1 MLSITL
7 GMWESYVLEDRQTD
21 FPTPSHYLFYAW
33 EPLLLQSEFPYL
45 YNQGIFSFSLYRLK
59 FLILLKLQLFLSF
72 DIFYYINQ

>member
-45 YNQGIFSFSLYRLK
+45 YNQGIFSFSLYNPLVAVMRLK
-59 FLILLKLQLFLSF
+59 SGN
-72 DIFYYINQ
+72 DTS

>member
-21 FPTPSHYLFYAW
+21 FPTPSQYLFYAW

-45 YNQGIFSFSLYRLK
+45 YNQGIFSFSLCPLVAVMRLK
-59 FLILLKLQLFLSF
+59 SGN
-72 DIFYYINQ
+72 DTS